1 MFLHIYTCLFIKLKA
16 EENPDVFKTWYPPL
30 EKTLS
35 CLSKLYRCLEQA
47 VFTGLAQVFKFL
59 DYQFFYTSHLF
70 NWLSWLFC
78 WKLGC
83 LIPLSGSSRSLLH
96 VYPSK
101 YAKERTLYTVECN
114 TEKSLCIST
123 MSHTILWYQWKSGC
137 LCGEEGIWLWPPY
150 VELLFMIPI

>member
-1 MFLHIYTCLFIKLKA
+1 M
-16 EENPDVFKTWYPPL
+16 
-30 EKTLS
+30 
-35 CLSKLYRCLEQA
+35 
-47 VFTGLAQVFKFL
+47 
-59 DYQFFYTSHLF
+59 DYQFFYTSHRL

-123 MSHTILWYQWKSGC
+123 MLHTILCYQWK
-137 LCGEEGIWLWPPY
+137 IWLFLWRRGDLIMASICWTAFY
-150 VELLFMIPI
+150 DSYISMSTNNHILCVAVCYAFFLIKKLVFCYRKQANSLWRDHHQWTGSSSS